1 MVVHGAYSEERGNG
15 GFRCIRIAVGE
26 DEEVGAGLHGKIG
39 LLANALDGVFEA
51 RLRIVDVKEA
61 LDFMHPESVQLDVA
75 DFLHFR
81 VGEHR
86 MVQPQLT
93 AVLCRFVQDIARA
106 AQQRGQGH
114 DRPFPNRVDGRVAH
128 LGKLLPEVMR

>member
-1 MVVHGAYSEERGNG
+1 MHGAYSEERGNG
-15 GFRCIRIAVGE
+15 GFCCIRIAVGE
-26 DEEVGAGLHGKIG
+26 DEEVGAGFHRKICFF
-39 LLANALDGVFEA
+39 ANALDGVFEPSF
-51 RLRIVDVKEA
+51 RIVDVKQA
-61 LDFMHPESVQLDVA
+61 LDFMHPEAVQLDVA
-75 DFLHFR
+75 NFLHLC

-86 MVQPQLT
+86 MVQPQLA
-93 AVLCRFVQDIARA
+93 AVLRRFVQDIARA